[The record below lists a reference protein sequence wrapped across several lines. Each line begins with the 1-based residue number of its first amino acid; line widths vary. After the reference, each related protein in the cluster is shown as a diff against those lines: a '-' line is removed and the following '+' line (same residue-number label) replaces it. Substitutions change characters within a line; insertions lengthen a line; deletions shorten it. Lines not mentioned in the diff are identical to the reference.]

1 MRKSGLNCSRRRRRR
16 RRRRRTWLFFHSM
29 RPLRF
34 LLHSAWNSF
43 RQTVKTCL
51 QSERE
56 VFLLRQSYS
65 ASWSVAVETVHI
77 HLHCVLNQFAHGHLK
92 HTYLVGAPG
101 STHPS
106 LGHIVCLFDK
116 QSEILSPSEL
126 FLEHWSLPPVPAPNT
141 HPASEKTVFYIM
153 NLDYYHD
160 LIIPS

>member
-1 MRKSGLNCSRRRRRR
+1 MRKSGLNCSRRRR

-34 LLHSAWNSF
+34 LLHSAWNSY

-65 ASWSVAVETVHI
+65 ASWSVVVETVHI

-92 HTYLVGAPG
+92 HTYVVGAPG

-106 LGHIVCLFDK
+106 SGHIVCLTNNLKFSLHLSFSLSTDLSHQSLHLTRIQPVKK
-116 QSEILSPSEL
+116 QFFTS
-126 FLEHWSLPPVPAPNT
+126 WT
-141 HPASEKTVFYIM
+141 
-153 NLDYYHD
+153 
-160 LIIPS
+160 